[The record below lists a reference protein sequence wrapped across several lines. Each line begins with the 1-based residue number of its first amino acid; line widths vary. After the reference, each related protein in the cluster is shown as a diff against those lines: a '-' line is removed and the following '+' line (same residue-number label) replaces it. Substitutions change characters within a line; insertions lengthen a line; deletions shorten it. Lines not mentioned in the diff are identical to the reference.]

1 MNRINRKI
9 NNGAKRVL
17 SVYYTAGFPKIGDT
31 IPIAKSL
38 EKAGA
43 DVIEIGMPY
52 SDPVADGPVIQAS
65 NKQALDNGMTLHLLF
80 EQLKELRTNVTI
92 PVILMGYLNPVLQY
106 GVEAFCAKCHQVG
119 VDGVILPDL
128 PLNEFKKNYQ
138 STFSKYGIKNIF
150 LITPQTSEE
159 RIRTIDEASDSFVYV
174 VSSSST
180 TGTNP
185 SLNGTQSEYFRRV
198 QAMDLKNPT
207 LVGFGISDSQSFQKV
222 TEFSSGAII
231 GSAFIEVL
239 KNSTNLSDDIQEFVK
254 RIKR

>member
-1 MNRINRKI
+1 MNRINQNI
-9 NNGAKRVL
+9 NKGTKDLL
-17 SVYYTAGFPKIGDT
+17 SMYYTAGFPNIEDT
-31 IPIAKSL
+31 LPVAKLL

-43 DVIEIGMPY
+43 DIIEIGMPY
-52 SDPVADGPVIQAS
+52 SDPVADGPTIQNS

-80 EQLKELRTNVTI
+80 EQLEELRTNVTI

-106 GVEAFCAKCHQVG
+106 GVEAFCTKCHEVG

-128 PLNEFKKNYQ
+128 PLNEFVEKYE
-138 STFSKYGIKNIF
+138 SIFSKYGIKNIF
-150 LITPQTSEE
+150 LITPQTSEL
-159 RIRTIDEASDSFVYV
+159 RIKIIDEVSDSFIYV
-174 VSSSST
+174 VSSLST

-185 SLNGTQSEYFRRV
+185 SLNGTQSEYFQRV

-254 RIKR
+254 RIKK

>member
-1 MNRINRKI
+1 MNRINQNI
-9 NNGAKRVL
+9 NKGTKDVL
-17 SVYYTAGFPKIGDT
+17 SMYYTAGFPNIEDT
-31 IPIAKSL
+31 LPVAKLL

-52 SDPVADGPVIQAS
+52 SDPVADGPTIQNS

-80 EQLKELRTNVTI
+80 EQLEELRTNVTI

-106 GVEAFCAKCHQVG
+106 GVEAFCTKCNEVG

-128 PLNEFKKNYQ
+128 PLNEFEEKYE
-138 STFSKYGIKNIF
+138 SIFSKYCIKNIF

-159 RIRTIDEASDSFVYV
+159 RIKIIDEVSDSFIYV

-180 TGTNP
+180 TGNNP

-222 TEFSSGAII
+222 TEFFSGAII

-254 RIKR
+254 RIRK